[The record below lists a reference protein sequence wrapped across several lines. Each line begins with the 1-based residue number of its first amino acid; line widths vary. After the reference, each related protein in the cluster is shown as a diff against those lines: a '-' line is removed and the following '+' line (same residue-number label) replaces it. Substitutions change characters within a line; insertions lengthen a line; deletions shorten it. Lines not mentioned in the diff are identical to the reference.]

1 MSKVMLGYT
10 YTKALLLPLDK
21 LMIAPRGLVRDM
33 MDYYLIGH
41 VFCENPTAEEIAF
54 YLCEDLEYI
63 QELWDERTRFAWI
76 HAKRYMDTLIDERKS
91 YNDEKVGAGIASGE
105 ARKDSVTVQEAE
117 SILGPNIAVYNSFIE
132 NWPHKKVT
140 STDCEK
146 INSLISNGKVTSTQ
160 LINGIINISEQ
171 TPTDKRDYMKSVSS
185 WLAGGCW
192 VGKPSKIVKNDIQP
206 AHLNRVNNEAKEAYL
221 KNKINNNNKES

>member
-1 MSKVMLGYT
+1 MLGYT

-21 LMIAPRGLVRDM
+21 LRIPARGLVRDM
-33 MDYYLIGH
+33 MDYYLMSQT
-41 VFCENPTAEEIAF
+41 FDENPTAEEIAF
-54 YLCEDLEYI
+54 YLCEDVEYI
-63 QELWDERTRFAWI
+63 KELWDERTRLAWA
-76 HAKRYMDTLIDERKS
+76 HAKCYMDTLIDERKEFQ
-91 YNDEKVGAGIASGE
+91 DEKVVAGIASGE
-105 ARKDSVTVQEAE
+105 ARKDSVTLQEAE

-160 LINGIINISEQ
+160 LIKGIINISEQ

-206 AHLNRVNNEAKEAYL
+206 THLNRVNNEAKEAYL
-221 KNKINNNNKES
+221 KNKINHNNKES